1 MVKVSIRV
9 QSGAAR
15 FVVAVQ
21 AESVE
26 LAVRLVEGRYSASSV
41 RVSGLD
47 VLSSDGRDAR
57 TRIDGSWQIHALAA

>member
-15 FVVAVQ
+15 FDVAVQ

-26 LAVRLVEGRYSASSV
+26 RAVRLVEGRYSASSV

-47 VLSSDGRDAR
+47 VLSGDGRDAR
-57 TRIDGSWQIHALAA
+57 TRIDGSWQSHALAA